1 MRYYS
6 YIIISIC
13 FLLHSCQKDYQK
25 SEAFVLSTKDVAYE
39 GNTTNGVTFSASIV
53 LESEN
58 EILEQGF
65 VIDLEGQPTIDD
77 EVLRVKEVSN
87 KAYSLQY
94 DNVLVP
100 DTTYYVRSF
109 LKTQKYIVYGNQVEF
124 YSNGSQA
131 PVISK
136 IEPSVVFWLD
146 TVLITGANFDKYGKK
161 NIISFNGM
169 NVPYV
174 WFNKDSIKVIVP
186 PSLNVKESYVTVSVY
201 GNKSEGAEFQ
211 LQKPLV
217 SGINKTEGQYP
228 DTIMI
233 QGENLSEFY
242 GQLYWGE
249 EILKPLKINPIQN
262 PYLRRDRLYFRVPFM
277 GDELDVDLKYYQV
290 GDVSTVNQTFHYN
303 EQKITGVSLDS
314 MFLHDSIT
322 VYGKNID
329 FLKANFELLLGGQKC
344 QVVDVWKDSVK
355 VFFSGYYGQS
365 EASEFE
371 IEGIITDSK
380 EKSIYKKSIKHR
392 DPYVRVVGA
401 DNLTYMDEL
410 EIAVKGVLSYGNT
423 KYYIYND
430 KDELILSNYYYGS
443 EIKLSEDIIPGNYSL
458 EIKCYSRTSNRVNFK
473 VNRPIVTSFPN
484 GSIKKG
490 EVLRIEGAY
499 LPRNSSFYRL
509 RHLESNLTFERPWF
523 GSEENINDYYTT
535 NLIGKGQYQLEF
547 VFGNEVYSTDNIF
560 TLEDNF
566 SYQISCDRIEN
577 EMVGKV
583 CFAKDDK
590 LYYLLRDEAAMRI
603 IDINTGKVEKKH
615 TNIRLADSYIPGSL
629 YPEYCIFPTIIDDKI
644 YITNNYRLV
653 EFNFDSMDWDQVAVV
668 ADNDSVVRTA
678 NVNNQL
684 VVNTKDNKILK
695 YNGSWEEMGELNL
708 DYYTWGIGDYLYT
721 GFNNSFQKISLNN
734 FDDYTSII
742 SPFYRFGY
750 YYAFRHLFIYNNE
763 LYECFNGNYNL
774 EIARLSPTNDS
785 FTKLDPSIISDDTI
799 LTRFFSDVN
808 GDVYYLVNN
817 VIYKFTPNE

>member
-1 MRYYS
+1 MRYYL

-13 FLLHSCQKDYQK
+13 FLLHSCQKDYRK
-25 SEAFVLSTKDVAYE
+25 SEVCVLSTKGVVYD
-39 GNTTNGVTFSASIV
+39 GTTKNGVTFSASIV
-53 LESEN
+53 LDSESE
-58 EILEQGF
+58 IMEQGF
-65 VIDLEGQPTIDD
+65 VIDLESQPTIDD
-77 EVLRVKEVSN
+77 EVLRVKELSN

-109 LKTQKYIVYGNQVEF
+109 VKTEKYLVYGNQVEF

-136 IEPSVVFWLD
+136 IEPSVAFWLD
-146 TVLITGANFDKYGKK
+146 TVLITGENFDKHGKK

-174 WFNKDSIKVIVP
+174 WFNKDSIKVIIP
-186 PSLNVKESYVTVSVY
+186 PTLNVKESNVTVSVY
-201 GNKSEGAEFQ
+201 GNMSEGFEFQ
-211 LQKPLV
+211 LQKP
-217 SGINKTEGQYP
+217 SIAGINKTEGQYP

-262 PYLRRDRLYFRVPFM
+262 PYLKRDRLYFQVPFM
-277 GDELDVDLKYYQV
+277 GEEQDVDMKYYQV
-290 GDVSTVNQTFHYN
+290 GDVSLVNQTFHYN
-303 EQKITGVSLDS
+303 EQKILGVSLDS
-314 MFLHDSIT
+314 MFLNDSIT
-322 VYGKNID
+322 VYGENID
-329 FLKANFELLLGGQKC
+329 FFKANFELLLGGQKC

-392 DPYVRVVGA
+392 DPYLRVVGA

-430 KDELILSNYYYGS
+430 KEELILSNYYYGS
-443 EIKLSEDIIPGNYSL
+443 KINLSEDIIPGNYSL
-458 EIKCYSRTSNRVNFK
+458 EIKYYSRTSNRVNFK
-473 VNRPIVTSFPN
+473 INRPIVTSFPS

-490 EVLRIEGAY
+490 EVLKIEGTY
-499 LPRNSSFYRL
+499 LPRNSSSYRL

-535 NLIGKGQYQLEF
+535 NLLGKGEYQLEF
-547 VFGNEVYSTDNIF
+547 VFGDAVYPTENII
-560 TLEDNF
+560 TLDDYF
-566 SYQISCDRIEN
+566 SYQVTCDKLDPYESK
-577 EMVGKV
+577 GQV
-583 CFAKDDK
+583 CFSKNNN
-590 LYYLLRDEAAMRI
+590 LYYLLHDEPAIRI
-603 IDINTGKVEKKH
+603 LDINTGEVEKID
-615 TNIRLADSYIPGSL
+615 TNIRLSDNEGDYWDDFR
-629 YPEYCIFPTIIDDKI
+629 IFPTIIDGRV
-644 YITNNYRLV
+644 YIRHLYKLF
-653 EFNFDSMDWDQVAVV
+653 EFDFESNLFEEIPLENE
-668 ADNDSVVRTA
+668 NDSIVRTA
-678 NVNNQL
+678 CINNEL
-684 VVNTKDNKILK
+684 VLNTTDRRLLL
-695 YNGSWEEMGELNL
+695 YNGNWQEYKGRVSL
-708 DYYTWGIGDYLYT
+708 DYFTFGIGDYMYT
-721 GFNNSFQKISLNN
+721 GYNNGFSKVSLNSFNNSVFIR
-734 FDDYTSII
+734 
-742 SPFYRFGY
+742 SPFFRSG
-750 YYAFRHLFIYNNE
+750 YYAFRHLFVYKNQI
-763 LYECFNGNYNL
+763 YECFNGNYYL

-817 VIYKFTPNE
+817 VVYKFTPNE